1 MDISLAEAKSHLSEL
16 IERVQEGESVIITKR
31 GKQVAKISSIKDPRK
46 PIDLAALQALTNSTS
61 LQKTGAGEFM
71 RNLRDSDRY

>member
-1 MDISLAEAKSHLSEL
+1 MDANLAEAKARLSEL
-16 IERVQEGESVIITKR
+16 IERVEDGESAIITKR
-31 GKQVAKISSIKDPRK
+31 GKQVAKISSIKELRK
-46 PIDLAALQALTNSTS
+46 RIELGALQALTNSMP